1 MAEINGC
8 KIPEDLYYLAGD
20 KLVWARF
27 EDDGTV
33 TAGVPDP
40 GQAVAGKVMAV
51 TPKKVGRTIARGK
64 SMGTLESGK
73 WVGPIP
79 APISG
84 EIIEANEAVA
94 GNPSLVNDDPYGA
107 GWIVKL
113 RPTDAAEEKAELV
126 TGQAAIEAFQQ
137 LMAEREISCQ

>member
-8 KIPEDLYYLAGD
+8 NIPESLYYLAGD

-51 TPKKVGRTIARGK
+51 TPKKIGKSIARGK

-79 APISG
+79 APVSG
-84 EIIEANEAVA
+84 EIIAINDAVIA
-94 GNPSLVNDDPYGA
+94 NPSLVNDDPYGE

-113 RPTDAAEEKAELV
+113 QPSGPEEEKVDLV
-126 TGQAAIEAFQQ
+126 TGEAAIEAFQQ
-137 LMAEREISCQ
+137 LMSDRDISCR

>member
-1 MAEINGC
+1 MAVISGC
-8 KIPEDLYYLAGD
+8 NIPEDLYYLAGD

-40 GQAVAGKVMAV
+40 GQAVAGKVVAV
-51 TPKKVGRTIARGK
+51 TPKKLGRTIARGK

-79 APISG
+79 APVSG
-84 EIIEANEAVA
+84 EIIAINEAVT
-94 GNPSLVNDDPYGA
+94 GSPSLINDDPYGE
-107 GWIVKL
+107 GWIVRL
-113 RPTDAAEEKAELV
+113 QPSNVDEDKAELV
-126 TGQAAIEAFQQ
+126 TGQAAADAFQQ
-137 LMAEREISCQ
+137 LMAERDISCQ

>member
-8 KIPEDLYYLAGD
+8 NIPEELYYLAGD

-40 GQAVAGKVMAV
+40 GQAVAGKVVAV
-51 TPKKVGRTIARGK
+51 TPKKLGRSMDRGK

-79 APISG
+79 APVSG
-84 EIIEANEAVA
+84 EILAINEAVMA
-94 GNPSLVNDDPYGA
+94 NPSLVNDDPYGE

-113 RPTDAAEEKAELV
+113 RPSNADEDKAELV
-126 TGQAAIEAFQQ
+126 TGQEAVEAFHQ
-137 LMAEREISCQ
+137 LMAERDISCQ

>member
-8 KIPEDLYYLAGD
+8 NIPEDLYYLAGD

-27 EDDGTV
+27 EEDGTV

-40 GQAVAGKVMAV
+40 GQAIAGKVVAV
-51 TPKKVGRTIARGK
+51 TPKKLGRKVARGK

-79 APISG
+79 APVSG
-84 EIIEANEAVA
+84 EIIAINAA
-94 GNPSLVNDDPYGA
+94 IAASPALVNDDPYGE
-107 GWIVKL
+107 GWVVKL
-113 RPTDAAEEKAELV
+113 QPSDPEAEKGDLV
-126 TGQAAIEAFQQ
+126 TGQAAVDAFQQ

>member
-8 KIPEDLYYLAGD
+8 NIPEDLYYLAGD

-27 EDDGTV
+27 ESDGLV
-33 TAGVPDP
+33 TTGVPDP

-51 TPKKVGRTIARGK
+51 TPKKVGKTITRGK

-79 APISG
+79 APVSG
-84 EIIEANEAVA
+84 EIVEINEAVMA
-94 GNPSLVNDDPYGA
+94 NPSLVNDDPYGE

-113 RPTDAAEEKAELV
+113 RPADAEEDKAELV

-137 LMAEREISCQ
+137 LMAEREISCH